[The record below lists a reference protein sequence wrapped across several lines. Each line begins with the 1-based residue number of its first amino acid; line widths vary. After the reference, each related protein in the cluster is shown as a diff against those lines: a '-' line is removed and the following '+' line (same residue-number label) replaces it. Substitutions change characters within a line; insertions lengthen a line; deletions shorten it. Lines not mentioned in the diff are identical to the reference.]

1 MAFAQSDTSARV
13 GRGLVIIESST
24 WVATMTGLA
33 LRRASSTARFWTT
46 GTSSRGSSTPRS
58 PRATMMPS
66 NASTISTRFSTAC
79 GFSILAMTGTRRPSS
94 SMIAWTSSMSAA
106 LRTKDSA
113 MRSAPRRTAQRRS
126 SLSLSDSAG
135 TLTATPGRLRPL
147 LFETGP
153 GTSTRVTTRGPST
166 SRIRT
171 ATRPSSM
178 RMRSPGL
185 QSPGRPEY
193 VVEAISAV
201 PGTSSVVMVKVWPSC
216 SSTSPSTN
224 RPRRIF
230 GPWRSTRTATARPEA
245 WAAART
251 RWYTSACSEAS
262 PWLRLIRATS
272 IPASTRAWIWSADS
286 VAGPMVHTIFALRM
300 VVTLSPES
308 DPARGTFASADVPLG
323 RLSAQRGDVRP
334 DRRAGR
340 RHRHRQVRPAAQVT
354 VHRCRAGPA
363 LGDRPHDE
371 RLSAAGVPGDE
382 HAGDGRGERLVVCD
396 TPTLVDLDPELL
408 DQALPGHA
416 LEADGDEDEL
426 GGDDPL
432 GALDRRRGPVGVPHH
447 LDHPQ
452 VGHLPL
458 A

>member
-1 MAFAQSDTSARV
+1 
-13 GRGLVIIESST
+13 
-24 WVATMTGLA
+24 
-33 LRRASSTARFWTT
+33 
-46 GTSSRGSSTPRS
+46 
-58 PRATMMPS
+58 
-66 NASTISTRFSTAC
+66 
-79 GFSILAMTGTRRPSS
+79 
-94 SMIAWTSSMSAA
+94 
-106 LRTKDSA
+106 
-113 MRSAPRRTAQRRS
+113 
-126 SLSLSDSAG
+126 
-135 TLTATPGRLRPL
+135 
-147 LFETGP
+147 
-153 GTSTRVTTRGPST
+153 
-166 SRIRT
+166 
-171 ATRPSSM
+171 
-178 RMRSPGL
+178 
-185 QSPGRPEY
+185 
-193 VVEAISAV
+193 
-201 PGTSSVVMVKVWPSC
+201 VVMVKVWPSC

-354 VHRCRAGPA
+354 VHRCRAGPP

-371 RLSAAGVPGDE
+371 RLSTAGVPGDE
-382 HAGDGRGERLVVCD
+382 HAGHGRGERLVVCD

-408 DQALPGHA
+408 DEALPGHT

-432 GALDRRRGPVGVPHH
+432 GALDRRRGPVRVPHH

-458 A
+458 AGGAVGEELERRRPEHALAALLVGGGDGEDPRVHRPRLAGGPLVRPADVDVDLRHRARTLALRGAEAVRAGVAAADDDDVLAGGEHLVRHLV